1 MTPLTHT
8 YKDEHITYFVRNG
21 HYALVFKVIDQ
32 TPKEWDVK
40 VAGHWWVD
48 EFFTSQEDAE
58 KFAMKQLL
66 RCVG

>member
-21 HYALVFKVIDQ
+21 HYALAFRIIDQ
-32 TPKEWDVK
+32 TSKEWGVK
-40 VAGHWWVD
+40 VFGIWWVD
-48 EFFTSQEDAE
+48 KLFTSRKDAE